1 MVFVTKGSRFG
12 STEKIQIHLAFGFFV
27 RIAFILYG
35 EHHDQSNALKYTDI
49 DYHVFTDGAREVSK
63 GGNPFDRHTYRYTP
77 FMAWMMLPNVL
88 MHFTVGKVIFSFLDC
103 MASRLIYEILLLD
116 GQSNKT
122 ALKCCYLWLYN
133 PMVIGVSTRG
143 SAEAIMAVLILIT
156 IYLAKLKVTL
166 LSGIFLGLS
175 IHFRLYPVI
184 YCIPIYLSLTSDL
197 HSESKLQQFLP
208 NRHKIRLVIGT
219 TISFCTFTGLGFYLY
234 GEQYLEEGFLYHLT
248 RIDTRHNFS
257 VFFYLLYITADY
269 HIPGLSLCTFGPQFV
284 LVTALGIKFGNH
296 LDVNLAMFAQTVVFV
311 TFNKVVT
318 AQYFLWY
325 FLLLPLIVPRL
336 DMSWVKAG
344 ILTIL
349 WFVAEIS
356 WLTPA
361 YFLEFQAFNTF
372 VPIWLES
379 VAFFCCNMGIL
390 MAIISSY
397 KMIPFCHH
405 QNSHLHLRRV
415 IR

>member
-1 MVFVTKGSRFG
+1 MVLVTKSSRFG
-12 STEKIQIHLAFGFFV
+12 STDKIQIHLALGFII
-27 RIAFILYG
+27 RIVFILYG
-35 EHHDQSNALKYTDI
+35 EHHDQFNALKYTDI
-49 DYHVFTDGAREVSK
+49 DYHVFTDSAREVSK

-77 FMAWMMLPNVL
+77 FIAWMMLPNVL
-88 MHFTVGKVIFSFLDC
+88 MHFTAGKVIFSFLDC
-103 MASRLIYEILLLD
+103 VTSRLIYEILLLD

-122 ALKCCYLWLYN
+122 ALKCCYFWLYN

-156 IYLAKLKVTL
+156 LYLAKLKVTF

-175 IHFRLYPVI
+175 IHFKLYPII
-184 YCIPIYLSLTSDL
+184 YCLPIYLSLTNEF
-197 HSESKLQQFLP
+197 HSQSKLQLLLP

-219 TISFCTFTGLGFYLY
+219 IISFCTFTGLGFYMY

-269 HIPGLSLCTFGPQFV
+269 HIPGLSLCTFGPQVV
-284 LVTALGIKFGNH
+284 LVTSLGIKFGNH
-296 LDVNLAMFAQTVVFV
+296 LDLNLAMFAQTLVFV

-325 FLLLPLIVPRL
+325 VLLLPLIIPKL

-344 ILTIL
+344 ILSIL

-397 KMIPFCHH
+397 KMIPFCQH

-415 IR
+415 R

>member
-1 MVFVTKGSRFG
+1 MVLVTKGSRFG
-12 STEKIQIHLAFGFFV
+12 STEKIQIHLALGFFIRLV
-27 RIAFILYG
+27 FILYG
-35 EHHDQSNALKYTDI
+35 EHHDQINAVKYTDI
-49 DYHVFTDGAREVSK
+49 DYHVFTDGAREVAK
-63 GGNPFDRHTYRYTP
+63 GGSPFDRHTYRYTP
-77 FMAWMMLPNVL
+77 FIAWMMLPNVL
-88 MHFTVGKVIFSFLDC
+88 MHFTAGKIIFSLLDC
-103 MASRLIYEILLLD
+103 LASRLIYEILLLE

-122 ALKCCYLWLYN
+122 ALKCSYLWLYN

-143 SAEAIMAVLILIT
+143 SAEAIMAALILIT
-156 IYLAKLKVTL
+156 IYLTKLKVTL

-175 IHFRLYPVI
+175 IHFKLYPII
-184 YCIPIYLSLTSDL
+184 YCLPIYLSLTSDL
-197 HSESKLQQFLP
+197 QSETKLQLFLP

-219 TISFCTFTGLGFYLY
+219 FVSFCTLTGVGFYLY

-269 HIPGLSLCTFGPQFV
+269 HIPGLNLCTFGPQLI
-284 LVTALGIKFGNH
+284 LVTAIGLKFGNH

-325 FLLLPLIVPRL
+325 FSILPLIVPKL

-344 ILTIL
+344 ILSLL

-379 VAFFCCNMGIL
+379 IAFFCCNMGIL

-397 KMIPFCHH
+397 TMIPFCHY
-405 QNSHLHLRRV
+405 QNSHLYLRRA
-415 IR
+415 R